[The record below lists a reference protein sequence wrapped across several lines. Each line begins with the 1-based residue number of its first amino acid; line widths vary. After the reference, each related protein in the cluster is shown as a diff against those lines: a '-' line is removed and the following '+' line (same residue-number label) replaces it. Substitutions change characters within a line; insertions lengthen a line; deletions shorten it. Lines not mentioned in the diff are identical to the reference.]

1 MPAQVRILVVDDDE
15 ITCNLLEEVLSK
27 EGYLVH
33 KALNG
38 REAIR
43 KGEQGPYDV
52 VLTDI
57 RMLDV
62 DGMEVLRVYRQRHPE
77 TIIVMMTAFG
87 SIETA
92 IRAIK
97 EGAYD
102 YVSKPF
108 KLEEIKLTI
117 HRALEQKRLMREN
130 IHYRQELI
138 TKYKLENIVGRSPQM
153 LDVYKTIARV
163 AESRSTVLITGESGT
178 GKELIARAIHFNS
191 PRSARPFVAV
201 DCSSL
206 AETLLESE
214 LFGHVRGAFTGAV
227 ANKMGLFEE
236 ADTGT
241 CFLDEIGD
249 IQLATQA
256 KLLRVLQEHEI
267 KRVGGNET
275 IKIDVRVVAATNK
288 NLEEEIERGNFREDL
303 FYRLNVIPFH
313 VPPLRDR
320 KEDIALLAD
329 HFLAEFTRAY
339 GRKPKELTPQ
349 AYQVLSEYHWPGNV
363 RELENVIERA
373 LILTK
378 SSTLTADAFLV
389 REDRP
394 RPSEEG
400 QAELL
405 TLDDAM
411 ASHIQK
417 ALDLA
422 EGRVHGP
429 GGAARLLGVNPSTL
443 RNKMN
448 RLGIRHGK
456 GKGQSRSG

>member
-1 MPAQVRILVVDDDE
+1 MASPVRILVVDDDE

-27 EGYLVH
+27 EGYAVD
-33 KALNG
+33 KALSG
-38 REAIR
+38 QEAIE
-43 KGEQGPYDV
+43 KGEKKSYGV
-52 VLTDI
+52 VLSDI

-62 DGMEVLRVYRQRHPE
+62 DGMEVLRAYRQRSPE
-77 TIIVMMTAFG
+77 TVIIMMTAFG

-108 KLEEIKLTI
+108 KLDEIKLTI
-117 HRALEQKRLMREN
+117 QRSLEQKRLVEEN

-153 LDVYKTIARV
+153 LQVYKTIARV

-227 ANKMGLFEE
+227 AAKKGLFEE
-236 ADTGT
+236 ADRGT
-241 CFLDEIGD
+241 CFLDEIGN
-249 IQLATQA
+249 IGLATQA

-267 KRVGGNET
+267 KRVGGTET
-275 IKIDVRVVAATNK
+275 VKIDVRMVAATNQ
-288 NLEEEIERGNFREDL
+288 NLEELVAEKKFREDL
-303 FYRLNVIPFH
+303 FYRLNVVSIHLPSLGER
-313 VPPLRDR
+313 P
-320 KEDIALLAD
+320 EDIPLLTD
-329 HFLAEFTRAY
+329 HFLNKYAAQNHKPVCRISPEAMDVLTRY
-339 GRKPKELTPQ
+339 R
-349 AYQVLSEYHWPGNV
+349 WPGNV

-373 LILTK
+373 ATL
-378 SSTLTADAFLV
+378 SSTNLIIPEDLPRRLQMELSQVALSFL
-389 REDRP
+389 
-394 RPSEEG
+394 PSSLPLS
-400 QAELL
+400 ELEKL
-405 TLDDAM
+405 Y
-411 ASHIQK
+411 IQK
-417 ALDLA
+417 VL
-422 EGRVHGP
+422 EET
-429 GGAARLLGVNPSTL
+429 GGNKKKAADILGIDRRTL
-443 RNKMN
+443 YRMAT
-448 RLGIRHGK
+448 RLGLPIKR
-456 GKGQSRSG
+456 

>member
-1 MPAQVRILVVDDDE
+1 MAFPVRILVVDDDE

-27 EGYLVH
+27 EGYAVD
-33 KALNG
+33 KALSG
-38 REAIR
+38 QEAIE
-43 KGEQGPYDV
+43 KGEKNSYGV
-52 VLTDI
+52 VLSDI

-62 DGMEVLRVYRQRHPE
+62 DGMEVLRAYRQRSPE
-77 TIIVMMTAFG
+77 TIIIMMTAFG

-108 KLEEIKLTI
+108 KLDEIKLTI
-117 HRALEQKRLMREN
+117 QRSLEQKRLVEEN

-153 LDVYKTIARV
+153 LQVYKTIARV

-227 ANKMGLFEE
+227 TAKKGLFEE
-236 ADTGT
+236 ADRGT
-241 CFLDEIGD
+241 CFLDEIGN
-249 IQLATQA
+249 IGLAMQA

-267 KRVGGNET
+267 KRVGGTET
-275 IKIDVRVVAATNK
+275 VKIDVRMVAATNQ
-288 NLEEEIERGNFREDL
+288 NLEALVSEKKFREDL
-303 FYRLNVIPFH
+303 FYRLNVVSIHLPS
-313 VPPLRDR
+313 LRER
-320 KEDIALLAD
+320 PEDIPLLTD
-329 HFLAEFTRAY
+329 HFLNKYAAQNNKPVCRISPEAMDVLTRY
-339 GRKPKELTPQ
+339 R
-349 AYQVLSEYHWPGNV
+349 WPGNV

-373 LILTK
+373 ATL
-378 SSTLTADAFLV
+378 SSTNLIIPEDLPRRLQMDLSQVALSFL
-389 REDRP
+389 
-394 RPSEEG
+394 PSSLPLS
-400 QAELL
+400 ELEKL
-405 TLDDAM
+405 Y
-411 ASHIQK
+411 IQK
-417 ALDLA
+417 VLD
-422 EGRVHGP
+422 ET
-429 GGAARLLGVNPSTL
+429 GGNKKKAADILGIDRRTL
-443 RNKMN
+443 YRMAT
-448 RLGIRHGK
+448 RLGLPIKR
-456 GKGQSRSG
+456 